1 MKSIKFRLLT
11 WMFCLFISLF
21 PAGSFWNCSWA
32 ASSDYPNSPITLVLP
47 FAPGGSTD
55 AAARALAEAME
66 KHLKQPLVILSKP
79 GGGTTIA
86 GNFVATA
93 KPDGYTLGFFPASTS
108 IPEIYT
114 FNVPVPYSS
123 KDLRPVSG
131 IIEIVQA
138 ILVKGDAPWNS
149 LKDLMEFAQKNPGIK
164 VATLGKTH
172 LGHYLI
178 ALVTKQEKVS
188 FMGVPFDGGSKM
200 LPPLLGGHVPVG
212 ITGLDPTVQGLL
224 EGKKLKALATCLRK
238 RTAILPDVPCLEEL
252 GYKLPFVSI
261 SGVFGPKGT
270 PDEAVRKINE
280 AIRKVVEDK
289 GFRVKI
295 NNAGGELNYLDSAS
309 YGQALMLFKEKTYAF
324 FKEEGLVK

>member
-1 MKSIKFRLLT
+1 MKNSRFRLIVGILCLLT
-11 WMFCLFISLF
+11 CPVL
-21 PAGSFWNCSWA
+21 AGSFWNCTWA
-32 ASSDYPNSPITLVLP
+32 AETDYPNRPITLVVP

-55 AAARALAEAME
+55 AAARALAEGME

-93 KPDGYTLGFFPASTS
+93 KPDGYTLGFFPASTYV
-108 IPEIYT
+108 PEIYT
-114 FNVPVPYSS
+114 FNVPAPYSS

-188 FMGVPFDGGSKM
+188 FMGIPFDGGSKM
-200 LPPLLGGHVPVG
+200 LPALLGGHVPVG

-224 EGKKLKALATCLRK
+224 EGKQLRALATCLRK
-238 RTAILPDVPCLEEL
+238 RTAILPDVPSLEEL

-270 PDEAVRKINE
+270 PDEAVKKINE
-280 AIRKVVEDK
+280 AVRKVAEEK
-289 GFRVKI
+289 GFRAKI
-295 NNAGGELNYLDSAS
+295 NNAGGDLNYLDSAPYDHS
-309 YGQALMLFKEKTYAF
+309 LTLFKEKTYAF